1 MNDAYSE
8 PMDFSDINEDNAPQ
22 ERNLK
27 PEHAEA
33 INDIFK
39 QLVKQNTKNEIDRFW
54 HDLSARGSLTTIE
67 QQQITA
73 DPRDVS
79 PYKHIWSI

>member
-1 MNDAYSE
+1 MNDIQSE
-8 PMDFSDINEDNAPQ
+8 EMDFSLPV

-33 INDIFK
+33 INDIFE
-39 QLVKQNTKNEIDRFW
+39 QLKKIHTQNEYESFW
-54 HDLSARGSLTTIE
+54 YWQTTNQQHLTTIE

>member
-22 ERNLK
+22 ELK
-27 PEHAEA
+27 PEHAKAVAE
-33 INDIFK
+33 IFEGLAK
-39 QLVKQNTKNEIDRFW
+39 QHTENEIHRFW
-54 HDLSARGSLTTIE
+54 AMTRQERETLIQ